1 MQGIN
6 VETITEQLEFSSGTQ
21 LWDWLTNSN
30 PIVGTVLDELNLTK
44 AQTTVVR
51 EALDRMVGE
60 RSRGNGAAI
69 LTNPINVGIGTK

>member
-1 MQGIN
+1 
-6 VETITEQLEFSSGTQ
+6 
-21 LWDWLTNSN
+21 
-30 PIVGTVLDELNLTK
+30 
-44 AQTTVVR
+44 VR